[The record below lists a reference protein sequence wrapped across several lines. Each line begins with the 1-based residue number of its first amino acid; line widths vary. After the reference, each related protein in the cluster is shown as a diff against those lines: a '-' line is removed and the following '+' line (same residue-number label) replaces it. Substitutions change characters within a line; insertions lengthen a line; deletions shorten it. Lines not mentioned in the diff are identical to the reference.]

1 MVIDTSAL
9 LAILQNEPERRSF
22 NLAIEA
28 AERRLMSTAI
38 YVECS
43 MILESRY
50 GAEGVRDLDHFSAR
64 AQLTIVPVDAE
75 QARIAR
81 DAFRKYGKGRHRAA
95 LNFGDCF
102 SYALS
107 RTIDEPLLFK
117 GNDFPHTDIECHS
130 ATGSTVHESGTV
142 GRAARRQR
150 HPGLRQRPRGDR

>member
-9 LAILQNEPERRSF
+9 LAILQNEAERRSF
-22 NLAIEA
+22 NEEIEA
-28 AERRLMSTAI
+28 ADRRAVSAAT

-50 GAEGVRDLDHFSAR
+50 GAEAVRDLDHFIAR
-64 AQLTIVPVDAE
+64 AQIAIVPVDAE

-81 DAFRKYGKGRHRAA
+81 DAFRKYGEGRHRAG

-107 RTIDEPLLFK
+107 SALDQPLLFK
-117 GNDFPHTDIECHS
+117 GNDFPCTDIECLT
-130 ATGSTVHESGTV
+130 ATRSSVHEPAV
-142 GRAARRQR
+142 GMLKR
-150 HPGLRQRPRGDR
+150 